1 MRKMY
6 SATLVFF
13 ISILLLGFIPYS
25 CINLK
30 ASSNSIE
37 GNKKEFLIVLDTD
50 IQGDWDDVGA
60 MGMLHALAD
69 SGEIK
74 ILATVASNLS
84 PLVVPCID
92 VINTYFGR
100 PDIPIGSPK
109 TDGVTQNSR
118 ELQWPDYLVNN
129 YPHRYK
135 SNEDAPDAVAVYR
148 EVLSKQKDSSV
159 VIVSIGFLTN
169 LKNLLLSEP
178 DSFSSL
184 SGRDLVAKKVK
195 HWVAMAGG
203 FPQYKETNVR
213 RDSTSSYYV
222 INNWPTPIIFSGFEI
237 GSKVLTG
244 LKLIEDGHENSPIRI
259 AYAMSIPNRPHAKNG
274 HKSWDQTALLVAVRG
289 IEPYY
294 SFKRGHFIVH
304 SDGSNSW
311 KDNPDGP
318 HKHLVEKMSPDSVAQ
333 IIEQLMMHT
342 PSFK

>member
-1 MRKMY
+1 MKKVN
-6 SATLVFF
+6 SATLFF
-13 ISILLLGFIPYS
+13 SISILFLGFIS
-25 CINLK
+25 CSCTNPK
-30 ASSNSIE
+30 ASSNSLE
-37 GNKKEFLIVLDTD
+37 GNKKEVLIVLDTD

-100 PDIPIGSPK
+100 SDIPIGAPK
-109 TDGVTQNSR
+109 ANGVTQNSR
-118 ELQWPDYLVNN
+118 ELRWPDYFVNN
-129 YPHRYK
+129 YPHKYK
-135 SNEDAPDAVAVYR
+135 TNEDAPDAVAVYR
-148 EVLSKQKDSSV
+148 GILSKQKDSSV

-213 RDSTSSYYV
+213 RDSTASYYV

-244 LKLIEDGHENSPIRI
+244 LKLIEDGPEDSPIRI
-259 AYAMSIPNRPHAKNG
+259 AYAMSIPKRPFAKNG
-274 HKSWDQTALLVAVRG
+274 HKSWDQTALLVAARG
-289 IEPYY
+289 IKPYY
-294 SFKRGHFIVH
+294 SFKQGFFIVH
-304 SDGSNSW
+304 PDGSNAW
-311 KDNPDGP
+311 KDDPLGP
-318 HKHLVEKMSPDSVAQ
+318 HKHLVKKMEPDSVAQ
-333 IIEQLMMHT
+333 IIEQLMMHK
-342 PSFK
+342 PLK